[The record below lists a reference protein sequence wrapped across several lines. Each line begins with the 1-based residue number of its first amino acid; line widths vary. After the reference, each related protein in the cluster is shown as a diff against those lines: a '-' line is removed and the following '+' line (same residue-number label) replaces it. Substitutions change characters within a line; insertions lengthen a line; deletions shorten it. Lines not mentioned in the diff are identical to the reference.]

1 VRLGIVADVHLD
13 QAFVWAGPDVGRRLR
28 QAIRDALR
36 CVVTAAAEA
45 GVDAFCVAGDLFEDD
60 RYASDTPEFLRA
72 LFAEL
77 APTPVLLAPGNHDP
91 AVPTSPYL
99 TVEWPSNVHVF
110 ANPELTAFS
119 LADGL
124 TMWGAGHDRPAYTP
138 GFFDSGFHAHGSGV
152 HLALFHGA
160 ERDTLSFQ
168 EEGKIAHAPFDAAQI
183 AAAGLAHAFVGH
195 YHQPRDTDLLTYP
208 GNLEHLAFG
217 ETGERGLVLA
227 TVAADGTVT
236 SERRALARV
245 GMYDV
250 TVDANGCGTVDELRG
265 RLEAKL
271 AELPQDAPVR
281 VARVT
286 VTGQVTGT
294 LQVSQ
299 ADLLTVPH
307 SLDKL
312 VIQRLDLQAADD
324 LEQIAAEPTVRG
336 AFVRMV
342 RDDAT
347 LADEDRGLVLA
358 AGLRALSGRGDLQVV

>member
-1 VRLGIVADVHLD
+1 VKLGIVADVHLD

-36 CVVTAAAEA
+36 SAVTAAADA
-45 GVDAFCVAGDLFEDD
+45 RVDAFCVAGDLFEDD
-60 RYASDTPEFLRA
+60 RYASDTPEFLRG
-72 LFAEL
+72 LFADL

-91 AVPTSPYL
+91 AVPASPYV
-99 TVEWPSNVHVF
+99 TVDWPANVHVF
-110 ANPELTAFS
+110 LYPELSAFR
-119 LADGL
+119 LAEGL

-138 GFFDSGFHAHGSGV
+138 GFFDSGFRASGSGI

-160 ERDTLSFQ
+160 ERGTLRFQ
-168 EEGKIAHAPFDAAQI
+168 EEGKIAHAPFDEGQV

-195 YHQPRDTDLLTYP
+195 YHQPRDTALVTYP

-217 ETGERGLVLA
+217 ETGDRGLVLA

-236 SERRALARV
+236 SERQVLARA

-250 TVDANGCGTVDELRG
+250 NVVADGCGTVDEIRA

-271 AELPQDAPVR
+271 AELPQGTPVR
-281 VARVT
+281 VARVS
-286 VTGQVTGT
+286 VTGQVTGMV
-294 LQVSQ
+294 QVSQ
-299 ADLLTVPH
+299 ADLMAIQGG
-307 SLDKL
+307 LDKL
-312 VIQRLDLQAADD
+312 VIQRLELCPADD
-324 LEQIAAEPTVRG
+324 MDQIAAEPTVRG

-342 RDDAT
+342 REA
-347 LADEDRGLVLA
+347 ADLDEEDRELVLT